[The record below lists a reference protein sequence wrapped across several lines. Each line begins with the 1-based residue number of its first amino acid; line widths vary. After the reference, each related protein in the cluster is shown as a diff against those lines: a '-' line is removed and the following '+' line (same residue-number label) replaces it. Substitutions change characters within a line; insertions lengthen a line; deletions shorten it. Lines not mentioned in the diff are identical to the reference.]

1 MTSTGI
7 HSDKHTKANKDSLQ
21 NQYPVIGPQE
31 GINKTAQCA
40 SLKPKNYIIVA
51 YSVQCKESGGI
62 LHSNSLDLT
71 VWQHKNIYSKQCM

>member
-7 HSDKHTKANKDSLQ
+7 HPDKHTKANKDSLKK
-21 NQYPVIGPQE
+21 QYPIIGPQG

-40 SLKPKNYIIVA
+40 SLKPKNYITVT
-51 YSVQCKESGGI
+51 YSVQCTETGGR

-71 VWQHKNIYSKQCM
+71 ICLNMNIIIQI